1 MVNGVGVGRQVG
13 TLTLA
18 GLPIGN
24 VEDASP
30 RLLRTLEEARVVAA
44 EDTRRLRQFASR
56 AEIRLGGERGARIVS
71 YYDANEARRT
81 DELLAGLRDGKDVL
95 LVTDAGMPGVSD
107 PGYRL
112 VVACVEEDIP
122 VTVIPGPS
130 AALAA
135 LVVSGLPT
143 DRFCFEGFPPRKGLS
158 PYLAGLADERRTMV
172 FFESPHR
179 ILATLTAM
187 VEAFG
192 PDRRAA
198 VCRELTKTYEE
209 VRRGGLSELAE
220 WATGE
225 VRGEI
230 SVVVEGAR
238 PGGASTT
245 DTDLLDS
252 VAALED
258 EGVRRKE
265 AITRVAKSAGVPK
278 RRVYDLAHGITTVEE
293 QDP

>member
-1 MVNGVGVGRQVG
+1 MVDGVGVGRRVG

-24 VEDASP
+24 LEDAPP
-30 RLLRTLEEARVVAA
+30 RLLHALEGARVVAA

-81 DELLAGLRDGKDVL
+81 DELLAGLRDGGDVL

-112 VVACVEEDIP
+112 VAACAAEDIP
-122 VTVIPGPS
+122 VTVVPGPS

-143 DRFCFEGFPPRKGLS
+143 DRFCFEGFPPRKGLA
-158 PYLAGLADERRTMV
+158 PYLAELADERRTMV

-179 ILATLTAM
+179 ISATLTAM
-187 VEAFG
+187 AETFG

-209 VRRGGLSELAE
+209 VRRGGLGELAE
-220 WATGE
+220 WAAGE

-230 SVVVEGAR
+230 SVVVGGAR
-238 PGGASTT
+238 PRGAL
-245 DTDLLDS
+245 DTDLLAA
-252 VAALED
+252 VAELEG
-258 EGVRRKE
+258 EGMRRKE
-265 AITRVAKSAGVPK
+265 AITRVAKEVGVPK
-278 RRVYDLAHGITTVEE
+278 RRVYELAHGITPVED
-293 QDP
+293 QGS

>member
-1 MVNGVGVGRQVG
+1 MVEGGAATRGVG

-24 VEDASP
+24 VEDAPP
-30 RLLRTLEEARVVAA
+30 RLLRALGEARVIAA

-56 AEIRLGGERGARIVS
+56 ADVRLGGAEGARVVS

-81 DELLAGLRDGKDVL
+81 DELMTDLREGRDVIV
-95 LVTDAGMPGVSD
+95 VTDAGMPGVSD

-112 VVACVEEDIP
+112 AAACAEEDIP
-122 VTVIPGPS
+122 VTAIPGPS
-130 AALAA
+130 AVTTA

-143 DRFCFEGFPPRKGLS
+143 DRFCFEGFPPRKGLRG
-158 PYLAGLADERRTMV
+158 YLADLAAERRTMV

-179 ILATLTAM
+179 VAATLGAM
-187 VEAFG
+187 ADAFG
-192 PDRRAA
+192 ADRRAA

-209 VRRGGLSELAE
+209 VRRGGLGELAA
-220 WATGE
+220 WAADG
-225 VRGEI
+225 VRGEV

-238 PGGASTT
+238 GRAGEATDEELVGA
-245 DTDLLDS
+245 
-252 VAALED
+252 VAALEE

-265 AITRVAKSAGVPK
+265 AITRVAKETGVPK
-278 RRVYDLAHGITTVEE
+278 RRVYDLVHGIVAA
-293 QDP
+293 D

>member
-1 MVNGVGVGRQVG
+1 MVEGVAGAPRVG

-24 VEDASP
+24 LEDAPP
-30 RLLRTLEEARVVAA
+30 RLISALEGARVIAA
-44 EDTRRLRQFASR
+44 EDTRRLRQFAAR
-56 AEIRLGGERGARIVS
+56 AGVRLGGAEGARVVS
-71 YYDANEARRT
+71 YYDANESRRT
-81 DELLAGLRDGKDVL
+81 DELLADLKDGVDVL
-95 LVTDAGMPGVSD
+95 VVTDAGMPGVSD

-112 VVACVEEDIP
+112 TAACAEEDIP
-122 VTVIPGPS
+122 VTSIPGPS
-130 AALAA
+130 AVTTA

-143 DRFCFEGFPPRKGLS
+143 DRFCFEGFPPRKGLAG
-158 PYLAGLADERRTMV
+158 YLADLAGERRTMV

-179 ILATLTAM
+179 IAATLTAM
-187 VEAFG
+187 ADAFG

-209 VRRGGLSELAE
+209 VRRGGLGELAA
-220 WATGE
+220 WAAEG

-238 PGGASTT
+238 PGGGSASPA
-245 DTDLLDS
+245 DLIAAVS
-252 VAALED
+252 ALEE

-265 AITRVAKSAGVPK
+265 AISRVAKEAGVPK
-278 RRVYDLAHGITTVEE
+278 REVYDLVHGVG
-293 QDP
+293 QDQGHA

>member
-1 MVNGVGVGRQVG
+1 MVEGVGRGEGSG

-24 VEDASP
+24 SGDAPP
-30 RLLRTLEEARVVAA
+30 RLLRALETARVIAA

-56 AEIRLGGERGARIVS
+56 AGVRLGGDEGARVVS
-71 YYDANEARRT
+71 YYDANESRRT
-81 DELLAGLRDGKDVL
+81 DDLMTDLRGGTDVL
-95 LVTDAGMPGVSD
+95 VVTDAGMPGVSD

-112 VVACVEEDIP
+112 TAACAEEGIL
-122 VTVIPGPS
+122 VTSIPGPS
-130 AALAA
+130 AVTTA

-143 DRFCFEGFPPRKGLS
+143 DRFCFEGFPPRKGLAG
-158 PYLAGLADERRTMV
+158 YLEELAAERRTMV

-179 ILATLTAM
+179 IAATLEAM
-187 VEAFG
+187 ARAFG
-192 PDRRAA
+192 ADRRAA
-198 VCRELTKTYEE
+198 VCRELTKTYEQ
-209 VRRGGLSELAE
+209 VRRGGLGELAE
-220 WATGE
+220 WAAEG

-238 PGGASTT
+238 SRPEQVGSA
-245 DTDLLDS
+245 DLVAA

-265 AITRVAKSAGVPK
+265 AIGRVAKESGVPK
-278 RRVYDLAHGITTVEE
+278 RRVYDLVHGVTEV
-293 QDP
+293 D

>member
-1 MVNGVGVGRQVG
+1 MVEGVAGAPRVG

-24 VEDASP
+24 LEDAPP
-30 RLLRTLEEARVVAA
+30 RLISALEGARVIAA
-44 EDTRRLRQFASR
+44 EDTRRLRQFAAR
-56 AEIRLGGERGARIVS
+56 AGVRLGGAEGARVVS
-71 YYDANEARRT
+71 YYDANESRRT
-81 DELLAGLRDGKDVL
+81 DELLTDLKDGVDVL
-95 LVTDAGMPGVSD
+95 VVTDAGMPGVSD

-112 VVACVEEDIP
+112 TAACAEEDIP
-122 VTVIPGPS
+122 VTSIPGPS
-130 AALAA
+130 AVTTA

-143 DRFCFEGFPPRKGLS
+143 DRFCFEGFPPRKGLAG
-158 PYLAGLADERRTMV
+158 YLADLVGERRTMV

-179 ILATLTAM
+179 IAATLTAM
-187 VEAFG
+187 ADAFG

-209 VRRGGLSELAE
+209 VRRGGLGELAA
-220 WATGE
+220 WAAEG

-238 PGGASTT
+238 PGGGSASPA
-245 DTDLLDS
+245 DLIAAVS
-252 VAALED
+252 ALEE

-265 AITRVAKSAGVPK
+265 AISRVAKEAGVPK
-278 RRVYDLAHGITTVEE
+278 REVYDLVHGVG
-293 QDP
+293 QDQGHA